1 MKLTRSSGYA
11 LVAVGHVAR
20 NFSGDLVLARD
31 IAKQHKIPL
40 DYLLKILQ
48 QLVRAD
54 VLQSIR
60 GPRGGF
66 SLARP
71 AAKISILDIV
81 EAVDGPFTAEPR
93 LCGSKALLPYN
104 KKLIAAYKK
113 ASKQASEIL
122 SKTTVAQLG
131 PGKETNPPKRKPRK
145 KTTRR

>member
-20 NFSGDLVLARD
+20 NQSEELVLSRD

-71 AAKISILDIV
+71 ATKIAVLDIV
-81 EAVDGPFTAEPR
+81 EAVDGPFSSEPK
-93 LCGSKALLPYN
+93 LCGSKVLAPYN
-104 KKLIAAYKK
+104 KRLIAAYKI
-113 ASKQASEIL
+113 ASKTASDIL
-122 SKTTVAQLG
+122 AKTTVAQLG
-131 PGKETNPPKRKPRK
+131 PGKETNPPKRRPRK
-145 KTTRR
+145 KASRR

>member
-20 NFSGDLVLARD
+20 NHSGDLVLARD
-31 IAKQHKIPL
+31 IAKNHKIPL

-71 AAKISILDIV
+71 TAKISILDIV
-81 EAVDGPFTAEPR
+81 EAVDGPFSSEPK
-93 LCGSKALLPYN
+93 LCGSKVLAPYN
-104 KKLIAAYKK
+104 KRLIAAYKI
-113 ASKQASEIL
+113 ASKTASDIL
-122 SKTTVAQLG
+122 AKTTVAQLG
-131 PGKETNPPKRKPRK
+131 PGTETNPPKRRPRK
-145 KTTRR
+145 KSTRS

>member
-20 NFSGDLVLARD
+20 NHSEELVLARD

-71 AAKISILDIV
+71 STRISMLDIV
-81 EAVDGPFTAEPR
+81 EAVDGPFSAEPK
-93 LCGSKALLPYN
+93 LCGSKALAPYN
-104 KKLIAAYKK
+104 KKLVVAYKK
-113 ASKQASEIL
+113 ASKQASDIL
-122 SKTTVAQLG
+122 AKTTVAQLG
-131 PGKETNPPKRKPRK
+131 PGKDTKAPKRRPRK
-145 KTTRR
+145 KSSRR